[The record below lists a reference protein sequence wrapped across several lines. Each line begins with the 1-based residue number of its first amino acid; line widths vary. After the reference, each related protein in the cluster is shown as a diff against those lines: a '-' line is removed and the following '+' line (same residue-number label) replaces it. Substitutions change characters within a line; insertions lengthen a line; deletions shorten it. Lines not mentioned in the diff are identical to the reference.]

1 MAPSPGHA
9 SFLNSF
15 RQGLFGFFVPGLP
28 DCALIASDED
38 HRCDEE
44 ERCTD
49 HQNIQ
54 GMCESHGYLLA
65 FADRYY
71 DLKKRIG
78 KAFCC
83 CVATSGIRR
92 ALIHNANL
100 LNFLLY
106 RGRHKKFTIPTR

>member
-1 MAPSPGHA
+1 MKMHGAVSGAMHL
-9 SFLNSF
+9 SRIRFGRVFFEFL
-15 RQGLFGFFVPGLP
+15 VPGLP

-71 DLKKRIG
+71 D
-78 KAFCC
+78 
-83 CVATSGIRR
+83 
-92 ALIHNANL
+92 
-100 LNFLLY
+100 
-106 RGRHKKFTIPTR
+106 